1 MCINDNLKGYGQMKE
16 IILVKYGEM
25 ALKGM
30 NRSTFEDVLLRNI
43 RFRLKKIGKFSYAK
57 AQSTIYI
64 TPETES
70 DEERD
75 ELLNAAMLRLKKI
88 FGIAAL
94 CRALTCEK
102 DFQNIAERAVPY
114 LQDTL
119 TAAKT
124 FKVEAKRADKA
135 FPMKSPQICA
145 ELGGILLQNYPHL
158 KVDVNHPDVT
168 VTVEIRD
175 VNAYVHAAKEK
186 GAGGLPVGTAGNAML
201 LLSGGIDS
209 PVAAYM
215 MAKRGLRIS
224 ACHFA
229 SPPYTS
235 DRARMKVEQ
244 LCEKLTPWC
253 GSMAFYCIPFTEIQ
267 EELQRNCPEE
277 FFTILMRRLMMEIAC
292 RIAEKENCGA
302 VITGESL
309 GQVASQTL
317 PAIACTDAVA
327 TMPVLRPLI
336 GMDKVEIINIS
347 RTIDTYETS
356 IQPYEDCCTVFT
368 PRHPKLR
375 PVLAEIEEAQKEVDF
390 APMIERAIENA
401 EMKVFAQHVS
411 ENQNL

>member
-1 MCINDNLKGYGQMKE
+1 MRE

-25 ALKGM
+25 ALKGL

-43 RFRLKKIGKFSYAK
+43 RYRLKKIGKFSYAK

-64 TPETES
+64 TPEADT
-70 DEERD
+70 DEACD
-75 ELLNAAMLRLKKI
+75 ELLAAAMPRLKKV

-102 DFQNIAERAVPY
+102 DFANISERAVPY
-114 LQDTL
+114 LEGAL

-145 ELGGILLQNYPHL
+145 ELGGILLQHYPHL
-158 KVDVNHPDVT
+158 KVNVTEPDVT

-175 VNAYVHAAKEK
+175 ENAYVHAAREK

-215 MAKRGLRIS
+215 MAKRGLRVT

-235 DRARMKVEQ
+235 DRARLKVEQ
-244 LCEKLTPWC
+244 LCEKLTPYC
-253 GSMAFYCIPFTEIQ
+253 GSMAFYCVPFTEIQ

-277 FFTILMRRLMMEIAC
+277 YFTILMRRLMMEIAC
-292 RIAEKENCGA
+292 KLAEKENCGA

-347 RTIDTYETS
+347 RMIDTYETS

-375 PVLAEIEEAQKEVDF
+375 PDLQAITEAQAEVDF
-390 APMIERAIENA
+390 APMVERAIANTEK
-401 EMKVFAQHVS
+401 KVFAQYIS
-411 ENQNL
+411 EERTGL

>member
-1 MCINDNLKGYGQMKE
+1 MRE

-25 ALKGM
+25 ALKGL

-43 RFRLKKIGKFSYAK
+43 RYRLKKLGKFTYSK

-64 TPETES
+64 VPEAEN
-70 DEERD
+70 DAAAG
-75 ELLNAAMLRLKKI
+75 ELLAEAMPRLKKV

-102 DFQNIAERAVPY
+102 DFADITEKAIPY
-114 LQDTL
+114 LAEAL
-119 TAAKT
+119 NAART
-124 FKVEAKRADKA
+124 FKVEAKRADKS

-145 ELGGILLQNYPHL
+145 ELGGILLKEYPHL
-158 KVDVNHPDVT
+158 KVNVTEPDVI

-175 VNAYVHAAKEK
+175 EKAYVHALREK

-215 MAKRGLRIS
+215 MAKRGLRVT

-235 DRARMKVEQ
+235 ERARLKVEQ

-253 GSMAFYCIPFTEIQ
+253 GSMAFYCVPFTEIQ

-277 FFTILMRRLMMEIAC
+277 YFTILMRRLMMEIAC
-292 RIAEKENCGA
+292 KIAEIEGCGA
-302 VITGESL
+302 IINGESL

-317 PAIACTDAVA
+317 NALQCTDAVS

-336 GMDKVEIINIS
+336 GMDKVEIVEIS
-347 RTIDTYETS
+347 RKIDTFDIS
-356 IQPYEDCCTVFT
+356 VQPYEDCCTVFT

-375 PVLAEIEEAQKEVDF
+375 PRLEDVVEAQAAVDF
-390 APMIERAIENA
+390 APMIEKAVKDA
-401 EMKVFAQHVS
+401 EKKVFAQHIS
-411 ENQNL
+411 ESQSF